1 MSNAVQVSVDA
12 IGVRKHISL
21 ETCIAGVSY
30 SAIDSHVHT
39 RVTLCDENTGD
50 TEKIIVDLD
59 QLERAVK
66 SIRLNS
72 F

>member
-1 MSNAVQVSVDA
+1 MSNATQVSVSA
-12 IGVRKHISL
+12 IGVRKHINL
-21 ETCIAGVSY
+21 ETCIPAPRDPMTLV
-30 SAIDSHVHT
+30 
-39 RVTLCDENTGD
+39 RVILCDEDGVD